1 MNIIQLSF
9 YAVPRH
15 RIGFSAK
22 RISPHFRGL
31 SAALRV
37 GGKMRGVE
45 KMWSRASRRKAR
57 TAQAATF
64 SRGSASLLACPLLHK
79 VDLLGN
85 MELLWV
91 YTYGNRALGKSPSC
105 NVTLF
110 MGIFHAVWTFANVHA
125 WFCRCLKATIKV
137 VSCLLAATVADPLG
151 AGAVGDGCE
160 LQKVL
165 RNKKIKKMEQ
175 WATAASCK
183 RFLFP

>member
-9 YAVPRH
+9 FAFPKH

-31 SAALRV
+31 SAGLRV

-57 TAQAATF
+57 AAQAATF

-91 YTYGNRALGKSPSC
+91 YTYGNRALGKSPSR

-110 MGIFHAVWTFANVHA
+110 RGIMPSYMDI
-125 WFCRCLKATIKV
+125 CQC
-137 VSCLLAATVADPLG
+137 SCLVLPLLKTDHQG
-151 AGAVGDGCE
+151 G
-160 LQKVL
+160 VL
-165 RNKKIKKMEQ
+165 PACCYCRRSP
-175 WATAASCK
+175 WSWSSG
-183 RFLFP
+183 